1 LTDTSIPQRDWPYYK
16 SEYDAGRMSQGA
28 IAKELSITQSAVSK
42 RFKAMDKAA
51 ANGSPDSGPGAPNEL
66 PTPLETVH
74 PSSPEGSPTAALQP
88 MEYMGEPGSPTGSL
102 DIARQTDLDNL
113 KTRVEILETFIA
125 RLHQPSTYLPGSPSG
140 SPGSPTHKRG
150 FVMADDLFQAIHT
163 YATAHH
169 LQVKDVLDLA
179 LRRFFAQV
187 GEAVHGA

>member
-1 LTDTSIPQRDWPYYK
+1 
-16 SEYDAGRMSQGA
+16 MSQPQQ
-28 IAKELSITQSAVSK
+28 L
-42 RFKAMDKAA
+42 DK
-51 ANGSPDSGPGAPNEL
+51 
-66 PTPLETVH
+66 T
-74 PSSPEGSPTAALQP
+74 
-88 MEYMGEPGSPTGSL
+88 

-179 LRRFFAQV
+179 LRRFFSQV
-187 GEAVHGA
+187 GQEVDADV